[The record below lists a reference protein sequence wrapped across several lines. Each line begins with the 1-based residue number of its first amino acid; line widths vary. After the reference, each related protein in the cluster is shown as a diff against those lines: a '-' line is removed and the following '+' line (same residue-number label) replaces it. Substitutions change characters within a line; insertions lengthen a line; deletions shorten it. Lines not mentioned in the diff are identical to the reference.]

1 MNRPATVSPCT
12 LPVRRLLAALLCAA
26 GLAGVQARST
36 YDGITVVSM
45 QRASGSGTTL
55 NISEAGAV
63 EKLMDEINRQRS
75 GSWEVHR
82 GEPTRCA
89 VRLTFVAGSRRV
101 ARLWLDG
108 DRLVEPSGIADDK
121 GYGRTLGSGDLRQT
135 RRYAAQVSGC

>member
-1 MNRPATVSPCT
+1 MNRSAPASRSAS
-12 LPVRRLLAALLCAA
+12 LSARLLAALLCAA
-26 GLAGVQARST
+26 GLAGAQARST
-36 YDGITVVSM
+36 YDGITVVSIE
-45 QRASGSGTTL
+45 RASGSGSTL
-55 NISEAGAV
+55 NISDAGKV
-63 EKLMDEINRQRS
+63 QTIMDEINRQRS

-108 DRLVEPSGIADDK
+108 NRLVEPSGIADDK
-121 GYGRTLGSGDLRQT
+121 GYGRTLGGGDLRQT